1 MTLRDLFCS
10 RLGLERAKTAREA
23 LDVITGLLSTHGQ
36 GGNTCE
42 DHNFGQWTYH
52 NSYIIVDPQEAW
64 LLDTA
69 GKLWAAKKVTCKD
82 YEISNILRIF
92 NFLTFFSAN
101 SLCSSS
107 KFDSSVISRISE
119 YKKLFDNLSLTSEL
133 NFA

>member
-1 MTLRDLFCS
+1 MTLRDLFYS

-23 LDVITGLLSTHGQ
+23 LDVITGLLSAHGQ

-82 YEISNILRIF
+82 YEISL
-92 NFLTFFSAN
+92 FF
-101 SLCSSS
+101 SS
-107 KFDSSVISRISE
+107 KFDSLVVSRISE
-119 YKKLFDNLSLTSEL
+119 YKTCWTIYLGVKLCLKTHYCS
-133 NFA
+133 FAHLPNACLDF